1 MMKKIDKEKSNT
13 KMKGPVVNEAF
24 LTEKV
29 VPDMLG
35 FKPAQSIEVRFI
47 QLLSQKCI
55 FIYNFFNF

>member
-35 FKPAQSIEVRFI
+35 FKPAPTLNTV
-47 QLLSQKCI
+47 QLFLVIIK
-55 FIYNFFNF
+55 